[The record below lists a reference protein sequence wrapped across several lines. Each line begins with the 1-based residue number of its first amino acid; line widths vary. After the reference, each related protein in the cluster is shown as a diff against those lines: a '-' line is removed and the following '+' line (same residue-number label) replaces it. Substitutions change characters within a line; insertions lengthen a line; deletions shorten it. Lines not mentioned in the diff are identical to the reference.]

1 MTLVT
6 ECSDGLG
13 AHHGADRVAEPRR
26 RERVAEAF
34 IAADVEHGVD
44 LLVQRDVAG
53 GVDQHILDRVGALD
67 QRGLTIVREEHRLVA
82 DAHRDAAA
90 GQYAALDLRRID
102 RGQRWRDEAFDRL
115 SRSEEHTSELQSLM
129 RISYAVLCLTKQT
142 KHHRTTERTITTLQ
156 AHQ

>member
-26 RERVAEAF
+26 RERVADAF
-34 IAADVEHGVD
+34 IADDVEHGVD

-67 QRGLTIVREEHRLVA
+67 QSGLT
-82 DAHRDAAA
+82 AA
-90 GQYAALDLRRID
+90 
-102 RGQRWRDEAFDRL
+102 
-115 SRSEEHTSELQSLM
+115 RSAEHTSELQSLM
-129 RISYAVLCLTKQT
+129 RKSYAVFCLK
-142 KHHRTTERTITTLQ
+142 KKNNNSDK
-156 AHQ
+156 

>member
-1 MTLVT
+1 MIRLPPRSTRTAPLFPYTTLVR
-6 ECSDGLG
+6 S
-13 AHHGADRVAEPRR
+13 
-26 RERVAEAF
+26 F

-115 SRSEEHTSELQSLM
+115 SFGRPADDRPQRELDRQSTRLN
-129 RISYAVLCLTKQT
+129 SS
-142 KHHRTTERTITTLQ
+142 H
-156 AHQ
+156 